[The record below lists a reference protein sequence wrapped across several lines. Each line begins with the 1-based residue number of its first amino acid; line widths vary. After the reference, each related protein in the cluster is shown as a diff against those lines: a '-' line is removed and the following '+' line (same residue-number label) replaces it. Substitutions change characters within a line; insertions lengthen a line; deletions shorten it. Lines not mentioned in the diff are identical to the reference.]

1 MRAVIEKQK
10 EILVKIQ
17 KDISLSYN
25 DDLSKLV
32 HFQEA
37 INLPVQRWY
46 PYREGYSIEL
56 VNYFINRL
64 DITGLVFD
72 PFSGSGTTL
81 LASRLRQLKSIGC
94 DVNPIS
100 VKVAQA
106 ENEVYLQSDIEELNR
121 VLNELEKIDCDDK
134 VYNTNFELKDKVFNK
149 DILNALLQLKEFI
162 LNIENN
168 KINNLFFIEWLSIIE
183 SVSNIKKEGNGIK
196 YKNRRRTSSGYINID
211 KSIWES
217 ENFPEDKFNYVKNKL
232 LDKLYLVKED
242 LNNNYGSCK
251 YKPKIYW
258 DSCLNMDKF
267 IDDKIEFTFFSPP
280 YCNCF
285 DYFEIHKVELW
296 LGDFVQ
302 NREEFRKFR
311 STGLRSNTNSLKGK
325 KINYINKELEELI
338 NLFDIKK
345 LWNKKIPEVVRGY
358 FDDMFTLLTS
368 IYNKTQ
374 KGGYV
379 GIVVGNSAYSGVVI
393 PTDILI
399 AKISKEIGYKVEDVI
414 VTRHLTTSSQQK
426 AKLEELK
433 EYLRESVILLRKE

>member
-1 MRAVIEKQK
+1 MSTVIEKQK

-17 KDISLSYN
+17 KGISLSYN

-56 VNYFINRL
+56 VNYFINKL
-64 DITGLVFD
+64 KISGLVFD

-81 LASRLRQLKSIGC
+81 LASRLMELQSIGC

-100 VKVAQA
+100 VKVAKA
-106 ENEVYLQSDIEELNR
+106 ENEDYSQKDIEDLNIVLEEL
-121 VLNELEKIDCDDK
+121 KK
-134 VYNTNFELKDKVFNK
+134 VSCNNKEYNTNFELKDKVFNK
-149 DILNALLQLKEFI
+149 EILNGLLQLKEFI
-162 LNIENN
+162 LAIENN
-168 KINNLFFIEWLSIIE
+168 KINNLIFIEWLSIIE

-196 YKNRRRTSSGYINID
+196 YKNRKRTSSGYINID
-211 KSIWES
+211 KDVWEK
-217 ENFPEDKFNYVKNKL
+217 ENFPEDKFEYVKNKL

-242 LNNNYGSCK
+242 LISNYGSCK
-251 YKPKIYW
+251 YKPKIYC
-258 DSCLNMDKF
+258 DSCLNLDSF
-267 IDDKIEFTFFSPP
+267 IDQPIEFTFFSPP

-296 LGDFVQ
+296 MGDFVQ
-302 NREEFRKFR
+302 NRDQFRKFR
-311 STGLRSNTNSLKGK
+311 NKGFRSNTNSLKDK
-325 KINYINKELEELI
+325 QIKYFNKELEELI
-338 NLFDIKK
+338 NLFEVEK
-345 LWNKKIPEVVRGY
+345 LWNKKIPDVVRGY
-358 FDDMFTLLTS
+358 FDDMFSLLKS

-399 AKISKEIGYKVEDVI
+399 AKIAEEIGYKVEEVI
-414 VTRHLTTSSQQK
+414 ITRHLTTSSQQK
-426 AKLEELK
+426 AKLEEVK
-433 EYLRESVILLRKE
+433 DYLRESVILLRKE